1 MPRKSRKHAH
11 QDARLEMVEHIA
23 EQTAGEVKIFA
34 EFRRDPASSP
44 ELLDY
49 AWDNAA
55 RVALKIVDRKY
66 HLFAVAGGGT
76 VRHELPPDY
85 IDTRA
90 RDLRRTFERF
100 KLDPDDPWSW
110 RTLAEYMSL
119 LFSGPQSK
127 RGRRTE
133 WPPERLLQLH
143 HARNSPELKSL
154 PDSEAAYRLANDKG
168 SSFYVKGTDRKAGV
182 EGLRKNIRKAA
193 RMFGTK

>member
-23 EQTAGEVKIFA
+23 EQAAGRVTIFD
-34 EFRRDPASSP
+34 EFKRDPASSP

-66 HLFAVAGGGT
+66 HLFAVADGGT

-85 IDTRA
+85 VDTRA

-133 WPPERLLQLH
+133 WPQERLLQLH
-143 HARNSPELKSL
+143 H
-154 PDSEAAYRLANDKG
+154 
-168 SSFYVKGTDRKAGV
+168 
-182 EGLRKNIRKAA
+182 
-193 RMFGTK
+193 